1 MKRWLVRKHISSGID
16 GGLDRG
22 KTCKDKIEQPYALCV
37 RVYYIHVKLLVVC
50 NVPAGAVTGY
60 LRLCWWE
67 AVCPLSGWAW
77 WLWLYSERSRGSA
90 KLPHSACAYASGQLV
105 RKNIGR
111 FLFTR
116 PKSKTFNHSKT
127 RPATFLPHMVD
138 MLKMWPSA
146 VWKYQILFVYLSLQ
160 TMSQRASQIRWAPI
174 YSGHKPVAWA
184 TSWQLKLL

>member
-127 RPATFLPHMVD
+127 RPATFLHGRHVENVAFCSVKISNLICISVFTNNVTEGFTD
-138 MLKMWPSA
+138 
-146 VWKYQILFVYLSLQ
+146 Q
-160 TMSQRASQIRWAPI
+160 MSTYI
-174 YSGHKPVAWA
+174 
-184 TSWQLKLL
+184 